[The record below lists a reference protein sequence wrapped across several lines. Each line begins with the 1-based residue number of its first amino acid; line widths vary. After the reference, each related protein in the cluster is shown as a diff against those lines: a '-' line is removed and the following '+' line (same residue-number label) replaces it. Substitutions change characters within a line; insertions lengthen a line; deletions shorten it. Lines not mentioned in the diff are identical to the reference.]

1 MFAFTD
7 VTDKTPPVVTQ
18 DELFGE
24 QLYILL
30 QIFPNPL
37 HMHLQ
42 DEILFL

>member
-7 VTDKTPPVVTQ
+7 VTNKTPPVVIQ

-30 QIFPNPL
+30 QIFPDPL
-37 HMHLQ
+37 HLQLQ
-42 DEILFL
+42 D